1 VRSGAGQAREDVLRD
16 VLDWL
21 RPRLSLA
28 GVPPEVTVKT
38 VVLSKDKMWGELNYR
53 PNPAQVKLHRS
64 RARHR
69 VNCAGRR
76 TGKSYSGGRECM
88 PWALEARLAK
98 PILDDLGIRAEYW
111 IVGPN
116 YTDSEKEFRVFYNDC
131 RRKGMPFD
139 KPGTYYD
146 PKGNMSVSLWEGAFI
161 LHAKSGAHPESL
173 VGEGLHGVIMSEAA
187 KLRESVWQRFIRPTL
202 ADFVGESVWNTTP
215 EGKNWFYDI
224 FMAGQ
229 GLDPEWQSWRHPSWV
244 NNHVFRKHTTQQDVN
259 TMKEILQRSDHSPEE
274 LVALNVDPEIIAM
287 ARDLTP
293 ESFAQE
299 VEASFSEHVGRVF
312 KDWDPDYHIADL
324 PYNPQWPL
332 YVATDY
338 GYTDPN
344 VALFIQPGP
353 FGDIN
358 VIAEYYR
365 THRTDEEFADDVLK
379 DARLSRLLTYAKGLY
394 PEPADPGATETLR
407 KRWRIPVLGGTGGEL
422 KPRLKGIM
430 NKLKFKNPHL
440 PWGHDERVPWLR
452 FDRTC
457 VMSRYEMDAYKW
469 PDKKKSVSKEGPEH
483 PEDKDNH
490 VPEALGRFFAGHG
503 LSDHSDVIIGNAYGR
518 TVPGRRRRRASR

>member
-1 VRSGAGQAREDVLRD
+1 
-16 VLDWL
+16 
-21 RPRLSLA
+21 
-28 GVPPEVTVKT
+28 VK
-38 VVLSKDKMWGELNYR
+38 VGGLSKLKLWKELNYR
-53 PNPAQVKLHRS
+53 PNLAQRKVHRS

-76 TGKSYSGGRECM
+76 TGKSVSGGRELM
-88 PWALEARLAK
+88 PWALQARMLKPVLEEA
-98 PILDDLGIRAEYW
+98 GIRAEYW

-146 PKGNMSVSLWEGAFI
+146 PKGNMSVSLWDGAFI

-224 FMAGQ
+224 YRAGQ
-229 GLDPEWQSWRHPSWV
+229 DPQQPEWESWRHPSWV
-244 NNHVFRKHTTQQDVN
+244 NTHVFRKHTTAEDVQV
-259 TMKEILQRSDHSPEE
+259 MKQLLLNSATSDEQ
-274 LVALNVDPEIIAM
+274 LRALNVDPEIIAM
-287 ARDLTP
+287 AKDLTP
-293 ESFAQE
+293 EAFGQE

-312 KDWDPDYHIADL
+312 KAWDDDYHIADL
-324 PYNPQWPL
+324 PYNPDWPL
-332 YVATDY
+332 FIATDY
-338 GYTDPN
+338 GFVDPN

-353 FGDIN
+353 HGQIN

-365 THRTDEEFADDVLK
+365 THRTPEEFALDVLN
-379 DARLSRLLTYAKGLY
+379 DARLSYLLTKAKGIF
-394 PEPADPGATETLR
+394 PEPADPGTTRMLSEY
-407 KRWRIPVLGGTGGEL
+407 WRVPVLGGTSGAIL
-422 KPRLKGIM
+422 PRIKAIG
-430 NKLKFKNPHL
+430 NKLKFRNPHL
-440 PWGHDERVPWLR
+440 PWDHPERVPWLR

-457 VMSRYEMDAYKW
+457 TYSKFEMDAYRW
-469 PDKKKSVSKEGPEH
+469 PDKKKQVSGPHGSVEVPQ
-483 PEDKDNH
+483 DKDNH
-490 VPEALGRFFAGHG
+490 VPEALGRFFLGFGLVKEEQFSVSDAFGRAGARPA
-503 LSDHSDVIIGNAYGR
+503 V
-518 TVPGRRRRRASR
+518 RRRRMAPRR

>member
-1 VRSGAGQAREDVLRD
+1 VTKVLNI
-16 VLDWL
+16 
-21 RPRLSLA
+21 
-28 GVPPEVTVKT
+28 
-38 VVLSKDKMWGELNYR
+38 SKEKLWKELNYR
-53 PNPAQVKLHRS
+53 PNVAQRKVHES
-64 RARHR
+64 PARHR
-69 VNCAGRR
+69 VNVAGRR
-76 TGKSYSGGRECM
+76 TGKSVSGGRELM
-88 PWALEARLAK
+88 PWCLAARAMK
-98 PILDDLGIRAEYW
+98 PTLDSIGVRAEYW

-146 PKGNMSVSLWEGAFI
+146 PKGNMSVSLWEGTFI

-187 KLRESVWQRFIRPTL
+187 KLKESVWQRFIRPTL

-224 FMAGQ
+224 YKAGQ
-229 GLDPEWQSWRHPSWV
+229 PGGDPEWASWRHPSWV
-244 NNHVFRKHTTQQDVN
+244 NTHVFRQRTTREDVAV
-259 TMKEILQRSDHSPEE
+259 MKEVLERSDYDPEE
-274 LVALNVDPEIIAM
+274 LLRLHVDPEIVAM

-312 KDWDPDYHIADL
+312 KAWDEEYHVADL
-324 PYNPQWPL
+324 PHNPDWPL
-332 YVATDY
+332 YIATDY

-353 FGDIN
+353 HGQCH

-365 THRTDEEFADDVLK
+365 THRTDSEFADDVLK
-379 DARLSRLLTYAKGLY
+379 DPRLNNLLRFAKGLY
-394 PEPADPGATETLR
+394 PDPADPGATRTLED
-407 KRWRIPVLGGTGGEL
+407 KWKVPSIGGTGGEL
-422 KPRLKGIM
+422 KKRLKGIEK
-430 NKLKFKNPHL
+430 KLQYRNPHL
-440 PWGHDERVPWLR
+440 PWGHPERVPWLR
-452 FDRTC
+452 FDRSCTYG
-457 VMSRYEMDAYKW
+457 RYEMDAYKW
-469 PDKKKSVSKEGPEH
+469 PERRKNAGKGPEH

-490 VPEALGRFFAGHG
+490 VPEALGRFFAGYG
-503 LSDHSDVIIGNAYGR
+503 WAQDDGGATITSAYQA
-518 TVPGRRRRRASR
+518 GRRGRRARR

>member
-1 VRSGAGQAREDVLRD
+1 MR
-16 VLDWL
+16 
-21 RPRLSLA
+21 
-28 GVPPEVTVKT
+28 TVH
-38 VVLSKDKMWGELNYR
+38 LSKLRLWKELGYR
-53 PNPAQVKLHRS
+53 PNLAQRKVHRS

-76 TGKSYSGGRECM
+76 TGKSVSGGRELM
-88 PWALEARLAK
+88 PWAIMARALK
-98 PILDDLGIRAEYW
+98 PMLDELGIRAEYW

-116 YTDSEKEFRVFYNDC
+116 YTDSEKEFRVFFNDA
-131 RRKGMPFD
+131 RRLGMPFD

-187 KLRESVWQRFIRPTL
+187 KLKESVWQRFIRPTL

-224 FMAGQ
+224 YQAGQ
-229 GLDPEWQSWRHPSWV
+229 DKHQAEWESWRHPSWV
-244 NNHVFRKHTTQQDVN
+244 NTHVFRKATTQEDVN
-259 TMKEILQRSDHSPEE
+259 AMKEILARDITGADDEA
-274 LVALNVDPEIIAM
+274 LKGLNVDPEIVAM
-287 ARDLTP
+287 AVDLTP
-293 ESFAQE
+293 EAFAQE

-312 KDWDPDYHIADL
+312 KRWDEDKHIADL
-324 PYNPQWPL
+324 PYNPEWPL
-332 YVATDY
+332 FVATDY

-353 FGDIN
+353 FGEIN

-365 THRTDEEFADDVLK
+365 THRTTEEFAYDVLL
-379 DARLSRLLTYAKGLY
+379 DPRLGWLLKKAKGIY
-394 PEPADPGATETLR
+394 PEPADPGATETLAE
-407 KRWRIPVLGGTGGEL
+407 KWELPIFGGTQSQI
-422 KPRLKGIM
+422 KPRIEAIEQ
-430 NKLKFKNPHL
+430 KLKHRNPHL
-440 PWGHDERVPWLR
+440 PWAHNERVPWLR
-452 FDRTC
+452 FDRSCTH
-457 VMSRYEMDAYKW
+457 SRYEMDAYKW
-469 PDKKKSVSKEGPEH
+469 PDKRKRMGPNGTEV

-503 LSDHSDVIIGNAYGR
+503 LIKGDQSRVSDAMGR
-518 TVPGRRRRRASR
+518 AGRQRRRTGVGRR

>member
-1 VRSGAGQAREDVLRD
+1 MQEEGA
-16 VLDWL
+16 
-21 RPRLSLA
+21 
-28 GVPPEVTVKT
+28 VKT
-38 VVLSKDKMWGELNYR
+38 VQLSKVKLWSELNYR
-53 PNPAQVKLHRS
+53 PNIAQRKVHRS

-69 VNCAGRR
+69 AGRR
-76 TGKSYSGGRECM
+76 TGKSVAGGRELM
-88 PWALEARLAK
+88 PWALTARAMK

-146 PKGNMSVSLWEGAFI
+146 PKGNMSVSLWDGAFV

-187 KLRESVWQRFIRPTL
+187 KLKESVWQRFIRPTL

-224 FMAGQ
+224 YQAGQ
-229 GLDPEWQSWRHPSWV
+229 DPNQAEWASWRHPSWV
-244 NNHVFRKHTTQQDVN
+244 NTAVFRQQTTQDDVN
-259 TMKEILQRSDHSPEE
+259 VMKALLERDLGGTDRDQLRG
-274 LVALNVDPEIIAM
+274 LNVDPEIIAM
-287 ARDLTP
+287 AVELTP
-293 ESFAQE
+293 EAFAQE

-312 KDWDPDYHIADL
+312 KSWDEDKHVADL

-332 YVATDY
+332 YIATDY

-353 FGDIN
+353 HGEIN

-365 THRTDEEFADDVLK
+365 THRTSEDFALDVMN
-379 DARLSRLLTYAKGLY
+379 DGRLSWLVRNAKGIY
-394 PEPADPGATETLR
+394 PEPADPGATATLCSYWQ
-407 KRWRIPVLGGTGGEL
+407 KPSFGGTQSQI
-422 KPRLKGIM
+422 KPRIDAI
-430 NKLKFKNPHL
+430 NAKLKHRNPHL
-440 PWGHDERVPWLR
+440 PWNHDERVPWLR
-452 FDRTC
+452 FDRSCTY
-457 VMSRYEMDAYKW
+457 SRYEMDAYKW
-469 PDKKKSVSKEGPEH
+469 PDKRKRMGPNGTEV

-503 LSDHSDVIIGNAYGR
+503 LITGAATRVSDALGR
-518 TVPGRRRRRASR
+518 SGRVRQPRRYARR

>member
-1 VRSGAGQAREDVLRD
+1 MKTGTLSVEALWRELH
-16 VLDWL
+16 
-21 RPRLSLA
+21 
-28 GVPPEVTVKT
+28 
-38 VVLSKDKMWGELNYR
+38 YR
-53 PNPAQVKLHRS
+53 PNIAQQKVHSS

-76 TGKSYSGGRECM
+76 TGKSVSGGRELM
-88 PWALEARLAK
+88 PWAIQARAMK
-98 PILDDLGIRAEYW
+98 PILEEMGVRAEYW

-146 PKGNMSVSLWEGAFI
+146 PKGNMSVSLWGGSFI

-187 KLRESVWQRFIRPTL
+187 KLKEAVWQRFIRPTL

-224 FMAGQ
+224 YQAGQ
-229 GLDPEWQSWRHPSWV
+229 DPNQPEWASWRHPSWV
-244 NNHVFRKHTTQQDVN
+244 NTHVFRKHTTAEDVQV
-259 TMKEILQRSDHSPEE
+259 MKRLLLNSATSDEE
-274 LVALNVDPEIIAM
+274 LAALNVDPEIIAM

-293 ESFAQE
+293 EAFAQE

-312 KDWDPDYHIADL
+312 KAWDDDYHVADL
-324 PYNPQWPL
+324 PYNPEWPL
-332 YVATDY
+332 FIATDY
-338 GYTDPN
+338 GFVDPN

-353 FGDIN
+353 FGEVN

-365 THRTDEEFADDVLK
+365 THRTTEEFATDVLN
-379 DARLSRLLTYAKGLY
+379 DGRLGWLVTKAKAIF
-394 PEPADPGATETLR
+394 PEPADPGATKTLSEY
-407 KRWRIPVLGGTGGEL
+407 WQVPIASGTQSEIV
-422 KPRLKGIM
+422 PRLRAI
-430 NKLKFKNPHL
+430 NAKLRFKSPHL
-440 PWGHDERVPWLR
+440 PWGHPERVPYLR

-457 VMSRYEMDAYKW
+457 TYGRYEMDAYRW
-469 PDKKKSVSKEGPEH
+469 PERKKEARTSTGHSEVPQ
-483 PEDKDNH
+483 DKDNH
-490 VPEALGRFFAGHG
+490 VPEALGRFFTGYG
-503 LSDHSDVIIGNAYGR
+503 LVKEQRIAVNDVFGRGGNRAP
-518 TVPGRRRRRASR
+518 VARRRRVPRR

>member
-1 VRSGAGQAREDVLRD
+1 MTAVRGI
-16 VLDWL
+16 
-21 RPRLSLA
+21 
-28 GVPPEVTVKT
+28 
-38 VVLSKDKMWGELNYR
+38 SKERVWAELGYR
-53 PNPAQVKLHRS
+53 PNAAQAKVHAS

-76 TGKSYSGGRECM
+76 TGKSVSGGRELM
-88 PWALEARLAK
+88 PWCLASRDMK
-98 PILDDLGIRAEYW
+98 AMLDAIGVRAEYW

-146 PKGNMSVSLWEGAFI
+146 PKGNMSVSLWGGTFI

-187 KLRESVWQRFIRPTL
+187 KLKESVWQRFIRPTL

-224 FMAGQ
+224 YQAGQ
-229 GLDPEWQSWRHPSWV
+229 GEDPEWESWRHPSWV
-244 NNHVFRKHTTQQDVN
+244 NTHVFRKRTMRDDVQR
-259 TMKEILQRSDHSPEE
+259 MKAILKRSDYDPDE
-274 LVALNVDPEIIAM
+274 LMRLHVDPEIVAM

-293 ESFAQE
+293 EAFAQE
-299 VEASFSEHVGRVF
+299 VEADFSEHVGRVF
-312 KDWDPDYHIADL
+312 KGWDDSYHVTDL
-324 PYNPQWPL
+324 PHNPAWPL
-332 YVATDY
+332 YIATDY

-353 FGDIN
+353 FGEVN

-365 THRTDEEFADDVLK
+365 THRTDYEFAQDVLE
-379 DARLSRLLTYAKGLY
+379 DPRLRVLLRYAQGIY
-394 PEPADPGATETLR
+394 PDPADPGATRTLSEAW
-407 KRWRIPVLGGTGGEL
+407 KVPDLGGTSGSTI
-422 KPRLKGIM
+422 KSRLKGIER
-430 NKLKFKNPHL
+430 KLRFRNDHL
-440 PWGHDERVPWLR
+440 PWGHPERVPWLR

-457 VMSRYEMDAYKW
+457 TYSKYEMDAYKW
-469 PDKKKSVSKEGPEH
+469 PDKRRYTGGNQPEN

-490 VPEALGRFFAGHG
+490 VPEALGRFFAGYG
-503 LSDHSDVIIGNAYGR
+503 LADVGAAETTSAYGK
-518 TVPGRRRRRASR
+518 PGRRGRRGR

>member
-1 VRSGAGQAREDVLRD
+1 MKVM
-16 VLDWL
+16 
-21 RPRLSLA
+21 RLSKPALW
-28 GVPPEVTVKT
+28 K
-38 VVLSKDKMWGELNYR
+38 ELNYR
-53 PNPAQVKLHRS
+53 PNIAQQKVHAS

-76 TGKSYSGGRECM
+76 TGKSVSGGRELM
-88 PWALEARLAK
+88 PWAIQARAMK
-98 PILDDLGIRAEYW
+98 PILDETGIRAEYW

-146 PKGNMSVSLWEGAFI
+146 PKGNMSVSLWDGAFI

-224 FMAGQ
+224 YQAGQ
-229 GLDPEWQSWRHPSWV
+229 GKDPEWQSWRHPSWV
-244 NNHVFRKHTTQQDVN
+244 NTHVFRKHTTPEDVQV
-259 TMKEILQRSDHSPEE
+259 MKNLLLNSATSDEQLTALQ
-274 LVALNVDPEIIAM
+274 VDPEIIAM
-287 ARDLTP
+287 AKDLTP

-312 KDWDPDYHIADL
+312 KAWDDDYHVADL
-324 PYNPQWPL
+324 PYNPDWPL
-332 YVATDY
+332 FIATDY
-338 GYTDPN
+338 GFVDPN

-353 FGDIN
+353 HGQIN

-365 THRTDEEFADDVLK
+365 THRTNEEFALDVLQ
-379 DARLSRLLTYAKGLY
+379 DSRLSYLLSKAKGIF
-394 PEPADPGATETLR
+394 PEPADPGATRTLAEY
-407 KRWRIPVLGGTGGEL
+407 WQVPILGGTSGEIM
-422 KPRLKGIM
+422 PRIKAIN
-430 NKLKFKNPHL
+430 NKLKFRNAHL
-440 PWGHDERVPWLR
+440 PWGHPERVPWLR

-457 VMSRYEMDAYKW
+457 THSRYEMDAYRW
-469 PDKKKSVSKEGPEH
+469 PDKKKEARTSSGHVEVPQ
-483 PEDKDNH
+483 DKDNH
-490 VPEALGRFFAGHG
+490 VPEALGRFFLGFG
-503 LSDHSDVIIGNAYGR
+503 LVKENQMAVSDAFGRGGNRAI
-518 TVPGRRRRRASR
+518 PARRRRPARR

>member
-1 VRSGAGQAREDVLRD
+1 MKQVVISKRKLWEELR
-16 VLDWL
+16 
-21 RPRLSLA
+21 
-28 GVPPEVTVKT
+28 
-38 VVLSKDKMWGELNYR
+38 YR
-53 PNPAQVKLHRS
+53 PNIAQAKVHAS

-69 VNCAGRR
+69 VNVAGRR
-76 TGKSYSGGRECM
+76 TGKSVSGGRELT
-88 PWALEARLAK
+88 PWCIAAYKMK
-98 PILDDLGIRAEYW
+98 PVLDEMGVRAEYW

-131 RRKGMPFD
+131 KRKGMPFD

-146 PKGNMSVSLWEGAFI
+146 PKGNMSVSLWDGAFI

-187 KLRESVWQRFIRPTL
+187 KLKESVWQRFIRPTL

-224 FMAGQ
+224 WAAGQ
-229 GLDPEWQSWRHPSWV
+229 DPNQPEWESWRHPSWV
-244 NNHVFRKHTTQQDVN
+244 NTHVFRKHTTKEDVEV
-259 TMKEILQRSDHSPEE
+259 MKNIIERSDHSDAE
-274 LVALNVDPEIIAM
+274 LAALNVDPEIIAM
-287 ARDLTP
+287 AKDLTP

-312 KDWDPDYHIADL
+312 KAWDEDYHVADL
-324 PYNPQWPL
+324 PFNPDWRL
-332 YVATDY
+332 YIATDY

-353 FGDIN
+353 HGQCN

-365 THRTDEEFADDVLK
+365 TMRTDNEFAEDVLK
-379 DARLSRLLTYAKGLY
+379 DPRLSYLLRYAKGLY
-394 PEPADPGATETLR
+394 PDPADPGATQTISR
-407 KRWRIPVLGGTGGEL
+407 AWGVPVLGGTGGPL
-422 KPRLKGIM
+422 KPRINGIM
-430 NKLKFKNPHL
+430 NKLRFRNPHL
-440 PWGHDERVPWLR
+440 PWDHPERVPWLR

-457 VMSRYEMDAYKW
+457 TYSRYEMDAYRW
-469 PDKKKSVSKEGPEH
+469 PEKRKSVRADAPQL

-490 VPEALGRFFAGHG
+490 VPEALGRFFAG
-503 LSDHSDVIIGNAYGR
+503 YGWAEDKE
-518 TVPGRRRRRASR
+518 TVVTRGAVRGTPTRRRRLAPR

>member
-1 VRSGAGQAREDVLRD
+1 MKTAVLN
-16 VLDWL
+16 
-21 RPRLSLA
+21 
-28 GVPPEVTVKT
+28 KT
-38 VVLSKDKMWGELNYR
+38 ALWQELGYR
-53 PNPAQVKLHRS
+53 PNIAQQKVHGS

-76 TGKSYSGGRECM
+76 TGKSVSGGRELM
-88 PWALEARLAK
+88 PWCVQARMMK
-98 PILDDLGIRAEYW
+98 PLLDQIGVRAEYW

-146 PKGNMSVSLWEGAFI
+146 PKGNMSVSLWEGSFI

-187 KLRESVWQRFIRPTL
+187 KLKEAVWQRFIRPTL
-202 ADFVGESVWNTTP
+202 ADFSGESVWNTTP
-215 EGKNWFYDI
+215 EGKNWFKDIYD
-224 FMAGQ
+224 AGQ
-229 GLDPEWQSWRHPSWV
+229 DPAQADWASWRHPSWV
-244 NNHVFRKHTTQQDVN
+244 NTHVFRKHTTHEDVQV
-259 TMKEILQRSDHSPEE
+259 MKTVLQRSDHDPAE
-274 LVALNVDPEIIAM
+274 LEALNVDPEIISM

-293 ESFAQE
+293 EAFAQE

-312 KDWDPDYHIADL
+312 KEWDEDYHITDLNYRAD
-324 PYNPQWPL
+324 WPL
-332 YVATDY
+332 FISTDY

-353 FGDIN
+353 FGEVN

-365 THRTDEEFADDVLK
+365 THRTDDEFARDVLT
-379 DARLSRLLTYAKGLY
+379 DGRLSYLLSKARGIY
-394 PEPADPGATETLR
+394 PDPADPGASATLSR
-407 KRWRIPVLGGTGGEL
+407 EWGLPVYGGTGG
-422 KPRLKGIM
+422 PLKGRRLAIE
-430 NKLKFKNPHL
+430 NKLKFRNPHL
-440 PWGHDERVPWLR
+440 PWDHPERVPWLR

-457 VMSRYEMDAYKW
+457 TYARYEMGAWSW
-469 PDKKKSVSKEGPEH
+469 PKKRKAALAGPEN

-490 VPEALGRFFAGHG
+490 VPEALGRFMAGHG
-503 LSDHSDVIIGNAYGR
+503 YVQGTQTVQHDALGR
-518 TVPGRRRRRASR
+518 GRVAARRRARR

>member
-1 VRSGAGQAREDVLRD
+1 MRT
-16 VLDWL
+16 
-21 RPRLSLA
+21 
-28 GVPPEVTVKT
+28 VT
-38 VVLSKDKMWGELNYR
+38 LSKPKLWRELGYR
-53 PNPAQVKLHRS
+53 PNLAQRKVHRS

-76 TGKSYSGGRECM
+76 TGKSVSGGRELM
-88 PWALEARLAK
+88 PWALTARALK
-98 PILDDLGIRAEYW
+98 PMLDDLGIRAEYW

-116 YTDSEKEFRVFYNDC
+116 YTDSEKEFRVFYNDA

-146 PKGNMSVSLWEGAFI
+146 PKGNMSVSLWDGAFI

-224 FMAGQ
+224 YRAGQ
-229 GLDPEWQSWRHPSWV
+229 DPNQEDWESWRHPSWV
-244 NNHVFRKHTTQQDVN
+244 NTAVFRKHTTAEDVR
-259 TMKEILQRSDHSPEE
+259 TMKALLEHDMSGVEDKQLAR
-274 LVALNVDPEIIAM
+274 LNVDPEIIAM

-293 ESFAQE
+293 EAFAQE
-299 VEASFSEHVGRVF
+299 VEADFSEHVGRVF
-312 KDWDPDYHIADL
+312 KKWDEDKHITDL

-332 YVATDY
+332 YIATDY

-344 VALFIQPGP
+344 VALFIQQGP
-353 FGDIN
+353 HGEIN

-365 THRTDEEFADDVLK
+365 THRTPEEFAMDVLG
-379 DARLSRLLTYAKGLY
+379 DSRLSWLVRNAKGIF
-394 PEPADPGATETLR
+394 PEPADPGATETLCQH
-407 KRWRIPVLGGTGGEL
+407 WHLPAFGGTQSQI
-422 KPRLKGIM
+422 KPRIEAIDAKM
-430 NKLKFKNPHL
+430 KHRNPHL
-440 PWGHDERVPWLR
+440 PWEHPERVPWLR
-452 FDRTC
+452 FDRSCT
-457 VMSRYEMDAYKW
+457 MARYEMDAWKW
-469 PDKKKSVSKEGPEH
+469 PDKRQRKGPNGTEV

-490 VPEALGRFFAGHG
+490 VPEALGRYFAGQG
-503 LSDHSDVIIGNAYGR
+503 LLKGTRTNVTDALGR
-518 TVPGRRRRRASR
+518 GGPTRRPRRYARR